1 VTDRDRRNPYVMLG
15 VPFGAS
21 DRDAR
26 SGFSRATR
34 RLRQNHDAEY
44 SQEDLTWALHQIE
57 QLITHPEQAFGIYRI
72 PAVKRDSDEAAHG
85 VFNPA
90 PHRTRRTTE
99 PAGFSVWDLTRRRA
113 LEVALRRVMAEKLP
127 TTIDYM
133 PYEI

>member
-1 VTDRDRRNPYVMLG
+1 MTDRDRRNPYVMLG

-21 DRDAR
+21 ERDAR

-44 SQEDLTWALHQIE
+44 SQEDLTWALNQIE
-57 QLITHPEQAFGIYRI
+57 QLITHPEQAL
-72 PAVKRDSDEAAHG
+72 DEAHG

-90 PHRTRRTTE
+90 SHRTRRTTE

-113 LEVALRRVMAEKLP
+113 LVVALRRAMAEKLP
-127 TTIDYM
+127 TTLDYM
-133 PYEI
+133 PYEN

>member
-1 VTDRDRRNPYVMLG
+1 MTDRDRRNPYVMLG

-21 DRDAR
+21 ERDAR

-57 QLITHPEQAFGIYRI
+57 QLITHPEQAFEIYRI
-72 PAVKRDSDEAAHG
+72 PAMEQALDEAHG

-90 PHRTRRTTE
+90 PHRTGRTTE
-99 PAGFSVWDLTRRRA
+99 PASVAEWDLMRRRA
-113 LEVALRRVMAEKLP
+113 LAVALRRAMAEKLP
-127 TTIDYM
+127 ATLDYM
-133 PYEI
+133 PYEN